1 MSRYLSSTNSTDSAN
16 MMRYLKERQCSQ
28 LLRHAMSSYFQAIA
42 KARQENDFDRL
53 AYLED
58 PKSFF
63 LDHFSYIHSESDQQQ
78 QEEPDHRLKTVDG
91 PSNSNIRW
99 SLRPTSAGGW
109 QARQPTQ
116 DVKAKTAPPAV
127 NENEGEL
134 VKIAIE
140 QLQQQ
145 FDDETT
151 KVKELEARLA
161 ELHEM
166 KRMKESEV

>member
-1 MSRYLSSTNSTDSAN
+1 
-16 MMRYLKERQCSQ
+16 
-28 LLRHAMSSYFQAIA
+28 
-42 KARQENDFDRL
+42 
-53 AYLED
+53 
-58 PKSFF
+58 
-63 LDHFSYIHSESDQQQ
+63 
-78 QEEPDHRLKTVDG
+78 LKTVDG

>member
-1 MSRYLSSTNSTDSAN
+1 MS
-16 MMRYLKERQCSQ
+16 
-28 LLRHAMSSYFQAIA
+28 
-42 KARQENDFDRL
+42 
-53 AYLED
+53 
-58 PKSFF
+58 
-63 LDHFSYIHSESDQQQ
+63 
-78 QEEPDHRLKTVDG
+78 
-91 PSNSNIRW
+91 
-99 SLRPTSAGGW
+99 
-109 QARQPTQ
+109 

-127 NENEGEL
+127 NENEDEI
-134 VKIAIE
+134 VKVRSCLRSQSSMPQQIAME

>member
-1 MSRYLSSTNSTDSAN
+1 MS
-16 MMRYLKERQCSQ
+16 
-28 LLRHAMSSYFQAIA
+28 
-42 KARQENDFDRL
+42 
-53 AYLED
+53 
-58 PKSFF
+58 
-63 LDHFSYIHSESDQQQ
+63 
-78 QEEPDHRLKTVDG
+78 
-91 PSNSNIRW
+91 
-99 SLRPTSAGGW
+99 
-109 QARQPTQ
+109 

-134 VKIAIE
+134 VKVRSCLKSQSSMPQQIAIE